1 MKKSIF
7 ILYLF
12 YVSVIPGFSQ
22 ELAGSWKGELDLMGQ
37 KLPLVFNFQQEGEE
51 WAGTMDSPNQGAKGI
66 RLSKVLFE
74 GFLLNLELAAGGI
87 SYEGIVTSELI
98 KGKFTQNG
106 MSFPLDLKKSTA
118 DAVEMIPNRPQTPIA
133 PFDYELEETVFH
145 NLSAG
150 IKLEGTITKPRGDGP
165 FPAVILIS
173 GSGPQDRNQEILGHK
188 PFWVMA
194 DYLTRQGIV
203 VFRYDERGV
212 AASGG
217 NFATAT
223 SVDFQHDAES
233 ALDHLRKFPFVDQI
247 KIGVVGHSEGG
258 MIGWEIGAGKSSPN
272 FLVALA
278 APVVPISDLMVKQTE
293 DIARASGLS
302 KIFVDQQVSFN
313 ASFYELLKTSKDEAE
328 AKSKLSG
335 LIEES
340 LANQEL
346 TEEFKTQQKEALLNA
361 YASNVSPWL
370 INFLR
375 TKPET
380 AITKINIPIF
390 AAFGGKDLQVNAAQN
405 GNLLNSLFEEKSE
418 LLHLKVY
425 PELNHLFQT
434 AKTGAVS
441 EYSQIEETI
450 SEEVLR
456 DIAAFILNR

>member
-1 MKKSIF
+1 
-7 ILYLF
+7 
-12 YVSVIPGFSQ
+12 
-22 ELAGSWKGELDLMGQ
+22 
-37 KLPLVFNFQQEGEE
+37 
-51 WAGTMDSPNQGAKGI
+51 
-66 RLSKVLFE
+66 
-74 GFLLNLELAAGGI
+74 
-87 SYEGIVTSELI
+87 
-98 KGKFTQNG
+98 
-106 MSFPLDLKKSTA
+106 
-118 DAVEMIPNRPQTPIA
+118 
-133 PFDYELEETVFH
+133 
-145 NLSAG
+145 
-150 IKLEGTITKPRGDGP
+150 
-165 FPAVILIS
+165 
-173 GSGPQDRNQEILGHK
+173 
-188 PFWVMA
+188 MA

-223 SVDFQHDAES
+223 SLDFQHDAES
-233 ALDHLRKFPFVDQI
+233 ALDHLRKFPFVNQT

-258 MIGWEIGAGKSSPN
+258 MIGWEIGAGYSSPN

-335 LIEES
+335 LVEES

-346 TEEFKTQQKEALLNA
+346 TEEFKTQQKEALLKA

-380 AITKINIPIF
+380 AISKINIPIF

-405 GNLLNSLFEEKSE
+405 GNLLISLFEEKSE

-450 SEEVLR
+450 NEEVLL
-456 DIAAFILNR
+456 DIAAFILKR